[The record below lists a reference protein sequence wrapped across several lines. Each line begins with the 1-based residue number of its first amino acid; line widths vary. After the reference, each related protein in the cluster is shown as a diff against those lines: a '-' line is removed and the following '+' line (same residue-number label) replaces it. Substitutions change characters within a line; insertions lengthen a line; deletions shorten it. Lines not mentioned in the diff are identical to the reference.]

1 MNAILSHGKVTVI
14 VCLIAFLFALYAWH
28 GVEWIDHDIM
38 GAKLPA
44 RCELFFFFG
53 ESQPTFTVAL
63 GCPGKDLVR
72 LWPLPVTSPWFE
84 DWWEFHQPGLITGL
98 LAADRFLAW
107 LPRQVPESPH

>member
-1 MNAILSHGKVTVI
+1 MVPQNKYPPPTL
-14 VCLIAFLFALYAWH
+14 
-28 GVEWIDHDIM
+28 GVEIDPLWD
-38 GAKLPA
+38 
-44 RCELFFFFG
+44 E

-98 LAADRFLAW
+98 PAADRFLAR
-107 LPRQVPESPH
+107 LPRQVLESPH